1 MIAPAKVVKLR
12 ESNLAHGC
20 FLSHRRLTCY
30 QRQDECSATTRI
42 WGIPIVQSLE
52 EARSRRKK
60 PDSLAKIKAAARK
73 LFVERGYHATRPQ
86 DIARAADV
94 GHGTFYLHFPDK
106 RACFLDFVDDARE
119 ELDGYIRNRVVD
131 GQPLDELLAHTLH
144 AIFDYAES
152 HPGVLNAAMTDEAV
166 IDAEGAQAKPLLHR
180 WGDDWAETLRRAQRA
195 GLVSTEFDPAIV
207 GQAIVGA
214 IHQVSTEGP
223 RSRRNREAVLD
234 NLTRFLA
241 RALKA

>member
-1 MIAPAKVVKLR
+1 MTK
-12 ESNLAHGC
+12 S
-20 FLSHRRLTCY
+20 T
-30 QRQDECSATTRI
+30 
-42 WGIPIVQSLE
+42 VQSLD

-60 PDSLAKIKAAARK
+60 PDSLGKIKAAARK

-86 DIARAADV
+86 DIAREADV

-106 RACFLDFVDDARE
+106 RACFLDFVDDARSELDSYIRTRVSLDDSLE
-119 ELDGYIRNRVVD
+119 ELI
-131 GQPLDELLAHTLH
+131 AHTLL

-166 IDAEGAQAKPLLHR
+166 IDAEGAQAKPLLQR
-180 WGDDWAETLRRAQRA
+180 WGEDWAETVQSAARN
-195 GLVSTEFDPAIV
+195 GLITSQYDPAIV

-214 IHQVSTEGP
+214 IHQVAAEGS
-223 RSRRNREAVLD
+223 RSRRSRAAVLE
-234 NLTRFLA
+234 NLTKFLV